1 MNVFNNPYNE
11 MLNPNVDFSDGY
23 FDAIVNSIKNK
34 GLLLAMLEKG
44 KDDVEGS
51 VDFLWNFLPI
61 EPVSKLVVMR
71 NKQKTFF
78 GISSITHKN

>member
-44 KDDVEGS
+44 KDDVALVGKDVECGILLRPQF
-51 VDFLWNFLPI
+51 DAIQPGMWI
-61 EPVSKLVVMR
+61 EVR
-71 NKQKTFF
+71 
-78 GISSITHKN
+78 

>member
-61 EPVSKLVVMR
+61 KPGFKVGCNEE
-71 NKQKTFF
+71 QA
-78 GISSITHKN
+78 KNVLRYLINNA